1 MYAERCAAWDAKNR
15 YGLPA
20 EMPMEIGELAAAI
33 QSQTLADTIAGH
45 IVAAGTVARLGKIGD
60 RIDQLVSEDKLTA
73 DEWSQLTDAI
83 KARHDDL
90 EPATAEE
97 AAVE

>member
-1 MYAERCAAWDAKNR
+1 
-15 YGLPA
+15 
-20 EMPMEIGELAAAI
+20 
-33 QSQTLADTIAGH
+33 
-45 IVAAGTVARLGKIGD
+45 
-60 RIDQLVSEDKLTA
+60 VSEDKLTA